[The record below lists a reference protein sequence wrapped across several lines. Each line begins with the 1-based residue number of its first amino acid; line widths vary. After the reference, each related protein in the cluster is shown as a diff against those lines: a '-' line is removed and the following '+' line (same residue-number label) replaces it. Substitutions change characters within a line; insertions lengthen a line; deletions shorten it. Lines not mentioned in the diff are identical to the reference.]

1 VNHGYG
7 GVENSETK
15 YKLVRGTVH
24 IGLYAAKNIKIG
36 DEILF
41 NYGENYQL
49 DWLLDYNER
58 VRKQKREEEK
68 KRKIKKKKADHID
81 LFQQTKSLLEDV
93 IFSDLEDN

>member
-1 VNHGYG
+1 M
-7 GVENSETK
+7 ENCETK
-15 YKLVRGTVH
+15 YKLVRGSVH
-24 IGLYAAKNIKIG
+24 IGFYAMKNIKIG

-49 DWLLDYNER
+49 DWLLDYNEK
-58 VRKQKREEEK
+58 VRKQKKEEEK

-81 LFQQTKSLLEDV
+81 LFQQAKPLHEDV